1 LKSGQRVIKTTF
13 YLKLA
18 TWALLTLSIF
28 SLAGKWLWSAELASH
43 FKLQYFFLALGLFIF
58 YLGCRNFKYIAFNF
72 VILSINAY
80 DIAPLF
86 NQNETSAISSQRLTI
101 VQFNRYIT
109 SLQDEK
115 VFQWLSNKE
124 NEFDIVLFQEIA
136 PSFVQGLKSL
146 TQIYPHQ
153 YNTPK
158 KGSFGQVLLSKKEI
172 ISTKPKPSSNK
183 PSFHITAKIRL
194 SQTNSLKLYGVHIT
208 SPEFPKGAM
217 NRNSQLKIIGE
228 AISSDP
234 AKTII
239 AMGDFNVTPY
249 SYYFSQ
255 FEKTIGLKNTM
266 AGFGPQN
273 SWPSLSPLDI
283 FRIPIDHVF
292 VSKNIQVIDRKIVPN
307 LGSDHF
313 PVIVKLSL

>member
-1 LKSGQRVIKTTF
+1 M
-13 YLKLA
+13 
-18 TWALLTLSIF
+18 
-28 SLAGKWLWSAELASH
+28 ASH

-72 VILSINAY
+72 VILLINAY

-86 NQNETSAISSQRLTI
+86 AQNETSATSGQKLTI

-109 SLQDEK
+109 SLQDDK

-124 NEFDIVLFQEIA
+124 NEFDIVLIQEIA
-136 PSFVQGLKSL
+136 PSFVQELKSL
-146 TQIYPHQ
+146 APTYPYQ
-153 YNTPK
+153 YITPK
-158 KGSFGQVLLSKKEI
+158 KGSFGQALLSKKEI
-172 ISTKPKPSSNK
+172 IVDKPTSSDK
-183 PSFHITAKIRL
+183 PSFHLAAKIRI
-194 SQTNSLKLYGVHIT
+194 SQTNSLKLYGIHIM
-208 SPEFPKGAM
+208 SPEFPKGAIS
-217 NRNSQLKIIGE
+217 RNSQLKIIGE
-228 AISSDP
+228 SISNDP
-234 AKTII
+234 SKTKI

-249 SYYFSQ
+249 SYYFSR

-266 AGFGPQN
+266 TGFGPQN

-292 VSKNIQVIDRKIVPN
+292 VSKNIQVIDRKIGPN